1 MTQEE
6 YYLQHTNCPNCIDGD
21 YSTTDMLVK
30 FTGDDDFIDNNRVTC
45 TCGWKGLVHD
55 LIPDKKT
62 IEDGLSKPHKNYF
75 TETDGVINTCIP
87 SSKNKPQIDLSKLT
101 YNELQSLQLAIQ
113 NELNDF
119 KNRDKI
125 EVYFCFISFEGE
137 EIFKTYDDFYQ
148 YLLTRLSYDSFNYSC
163 KEYKIGKKFIDK
175 TLYFDYF
182 GE

>member
-1 MTQEE
+1 MTQEK
-6 YYLQHTNCPNCIDGD
+6 YYLQHKNCPNCISGD
-21 YSTTDMLVK
+21 YSTTEMLLK
-30 FTGDDDFIDNNRVTC
+30 FTGKDDFIDNNRVTC

-55 LIPDKKT
+55 LVS
-62 IEDGLSKPHKNYF
+62 DGI
-75 TETDGVINTCIP
+75 INTSIQN
-87 SSKNKPQIDLSKLT
+87 SKTKPQIDLSKLT
-101 YNELQSLQLAIQ
+101 YSELQSLQLAIQ

-125 EVYFCFISFEGE
+125 EVYFCFIAFEGE

-148 YLLTRLSYDSFNYSC
+148 YLLTRLSNNSFNDSC

-182 GE
+182 GEQL